1 MRMRLAA
8 TLALLNTTALS
19 GAALATGD
27 VLTPTA
33 KPDNPIVLAQADG
46 GDGTSGGGAASEND
60 TGDFTDED
68 AANNGDDT
76 TEAGDDQNL
85 GDGDATET
93 PSADGD
99 PAPRSGEAD
108 TEASVRGM
116 DEAGTHRS
124 YLANDECGSATFP
137 AGYSAE
143 DFLDRDIVNAQGEEL
158 GEVVD
163 LIVDQNNEVSMV
175 VADIGGFLGLGESR
189 VAIDID
195 DITVAEG
202 SGGLVVSM
210 EQSELEALPT
220 YEEDDGIW
228 SPRE

>member
-1 MRMRLAA
+1 MHNRLAA
-8 TLALLNTTALS
+8 TLALLTTTALS
-19 GAALATGD
+19 GAALAAGD
-27 VLTPTA
+27 MLTPAA
-33 KPDNPIVLAQADG
+33 KPDNPIVLAQVDG
-46 GDGTSGGGAASEND
+46 GSGTEGGDAASGNDTSDLPGED
-60 TGDFTDED
+60 TGDD
-68 AANNGDDT
+68 AN
-76 TEAGDDQNL
+76 EAGDDDAAV
-85 GDGDATET
+85 GEGDATET

-99 PAPRSGEAD
+99 PAPRSGDAD
-108 TEASVRGM
+108 TEASIRGM

-124 YLANDECGSATFP
+124 YLSNAESGSASFP

-143 DFLDRDIVNAQGEEL
+143 DFLDRDIVNPQGEEL

-195 DITVAEG
+195 DVTLAEG
-202 SGGLVVSM
+202 SGGLVVTM
-210 EQSELEALPT
+210 DQSELEALPT